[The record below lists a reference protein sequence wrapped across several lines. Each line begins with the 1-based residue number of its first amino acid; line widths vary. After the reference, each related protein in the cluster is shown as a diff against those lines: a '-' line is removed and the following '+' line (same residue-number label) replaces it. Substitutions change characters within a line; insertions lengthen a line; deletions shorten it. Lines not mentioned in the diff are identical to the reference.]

1 MTQKEFRAFRKKA
14 GVCRDCG
21 KEDAY
26 TMAGRT
32 YCAECA
38 EKDRLRKEEARKC
51 PEKRQKMLTQHREMV
66 ARKKAAGV
74 CSCCGKR
81 LAVPGKTMCG
91 ICLWKQRS
99 YQYARRHE
107 QGQRTWTERTD
118 GKGCFLCGKPC
129 VPGRKLCEKHMIQR
143 IENLRRSNPGSVY
156 LPTEKYLQPSVR

>member
-1 MTQKEFRAFRKKA
+1 MTQQEFRALRKKA

-38 EKDRLRKEEARKC
+38 EKDRRRKQESRKD
-51 PEKRQKMLTQHREMV
+51 PKKRQKMLEQHREMV
-66 ARKKAAGV
+66 ARKKSAGV
-74 CSCCGKR
+74 CSRCGKR
-81 LAVPGKTMCG
+81 PVEPGKTMCG
-91 ICLWKQRS
+91 ICLGKQRS
-99 YQYARRHE
+99 YQYALRHE

-118 GKGCFLCGKPC
+118 GNGCFLCGEPC
-129 VPGRKLCEKHMIQR
+129 VPGKKLCENHMIQR
-143 IENLRRSNPGSVY
+143 IENLRRSNPGREY